1 MEPICLCFAPLKSCP
16 ILSCLTFIYPKPFT
30 RFSSIY
36 THTHTHLCNLWH
48 WGLLSLL
55 QTLLKHWWSNCQPC
69 DQRTTCFTSW
79 ATAVPCMHLYFLNN
93 APGNNLHH
101 VFIFSFSIRKICFGG
116 QSYIL
121 TLGISGDQ
129 RPSCLCLVDNQSI
142 QTWAVLDLL
151 VQPGICAICDSG
163 VNIDW

>member
-1 MEPICLCFAPLKSCP
+1 MFFFSATQPRIKRLNGAYMFVLCSIKV
-16 ILSCLTFIYPKPFT
+16 LSDPKLSHIYISKALYKVFIHLH
-30 RFSSIY
+30 

-129 RPSCLCLVDNQSI
+129 RPSCLCLVDI
-142 QTWAVLDLL
+142 
-151 VQPGICAICDSG
+151 G
-163 VNIDW
+163 